1 MLTDPVDAEAET
13 PATLL
18 EAYLTALETVLDGR
32 DVETAAEKTDVD
44 TETLTTIQQQDA
56 ESVTLEDATEILAL
70 PADSLDAEAR
80 RLELRDHIMLLMS
93 SAVMDVE
100 ALETGLGG
108 ALDARELQQKIEG
121 RSPMTLEEYAR
132 IHHYLASETP

>member
-13 PATLL
+13 PASLFN
-18 EAYLTALETVLDGR
+18 AYRTALESILDGR

-44 TETLTTIQQQDA
+44 TETLATVQQQDA